1 MLKPRKLSPGDRLA
15 AVSLSWGGPGTFPH
29 RYAAGKRQLEE
40 TFEVELIAMPHAL
53 KDPDWLAAHPEARA
67 EDLMAAFADPSIQGV
82 VSTIGG
88 EDSIR
93 LIPYLDLG
101 VLAANPK
108 VFLGY
113 SDTTVAHF
121 ACLKAGLVSFY
132 GPSIMAGFGENG
144 GMFPYMIESVR
155 RTLFSAEPVGVV
167 EPNPDGWTAEFL
179 DWSIPE
185 NQEKRR
191 KLNPSEPWRFLQK
204 EGIVEGPLVGGCL
217 EVLEFLR
224 GTPVWPDD
232 AVWDGAILF
241 LETSEEAP
249 PPAVLTR
256 ALRSYAAMGILKRL
270 SGILLGRP
278 GGPVAVKDFGGYE
291 DALVQVVVREEGLT
305 ELPIVTRMDFGH
317 TDPMFVMPQ
326 GVRARIDCGAGRF
339 EIVEG
344 AVAPAQA

>member
-15 AVSLSWGGPGTFPH
+15 AVSLSWGGPGAFPH

-40 TFEVELIAMPHAL
+40 AFEVELVAMPHAL

-67 EDLMAAFADPSIQGV
+67 EDLTAAFADPSIQGV
-82 VSTIGG
+82 ISTIGG

-93 LIPYLDLG
+93 LIPHLDLG
-101 VLAANPK
+101 VLSANPK

-132 GPSIMAGFGENG
+132 GPSVMAGFGENG

-179 DWSIPE
+179 DWSVPE
-185 NQEKRR
+185 NQEKKR
-191 KLNPSEPWRFLQK
+191 KLQPSEPWRFLWK

-224 GTPVWPDD
+224 GTPLWPDD

-249 PPAVLTR
+249 PPAVLKR
-256 ALRSYAAMGILKRL
+256 ALRSYAAMGILKKL
-270 SGILLGRP
+270 AGILLGRP
-278 GGPVAVKDFGGYE
+278 GGPVTVADFGGYE
-291 DALVQVVVREEGLT
+291 DALIQVVVREEGLT

-317 TDPMFVMPQ
+317 TDPMFVLPQ

-339 EIVEG
+339 SIVEG
-344 AVAPAQA
+344 AVTDA